1 MFDSLNIMDFVYF
14 MGMYLVTIWIC
25 WMMDKK
31 YMGVNKTTYIEAL
44 TSIKSIP
51 VLFAI
56 VLIQFAL
63 KHG

>member
-1 MFDSLNIMDFVYF
+1 

-31 YMGVNKTTYIEAL
+31 YKGDNKTTYIEAL